1 MKGNKVIM
9 VLLSIV
15 SVVSACSSKVPPA
28 AYLKYF
34 DDTNN
39 QLVKQQVLGELKYEV
54 RLHDGTYLAIKEQN
68 PAKMNKQEL
77 LKARDVKK
85 DYYEFAIR
93 LSAEKSRGLPLFKTI
108 VNTEDDYNALCA
120 SFTNGMHNFYLTSGS
135 TDTIT
140 PIYYFFNAQNTIL
153 PYEEILIGYSIPNI
167 TKLPSLTLGFDGQV
181 FGHGPI
187 KFNFNTKA
195 IHNKPQ
201 LTL

>member
-15 SVVSACSSKVPPA
+15 SIVSACSSKVPPA

-34 DDTNN
+34 DDSNN
-39 QLVKQQVLGELKYEV
+39 KLVKQQALGELTYEV
-54 RLHDGTYLAIKEQN
+54 RLRDGNYLAIKEQQ
-68 PAKMNKQEL
+68 PGKMNKQEVE
-77 LKARDVKK
+77 KARLVKK

-93 LSAEKSRGLPLFKTI
+93 LSSEKSRGLPLFKTI
-108 VNTEDDYNALCA
+108 VNTEEDYNALCA
-120 SFTNGMHNFYLTSGS
+120 SFTNGMYNFYLVAGN
-135 TDTIT
+135 TDTIA

-153 PYEEILIGYSIPNI
+153 PYEEILIGYTIPDLR
-167 TKLPSLTLGFDGQV
+167 KVPSLTLGFDGQV

-187 KFNFNTKA
+187 KFNFNTEA
-195 IHNKPQ
+195 LINKPQ